1 MVLGLVVE
9 DDARLL
15 DVGVVNRLLVV
26 HCIVLVLVE
35 NHFYIGRR

>member
-15 DVGVVNRLLVV
+15 GLGVVDGWLVV
-26 HCIVLVLVE
+26 HCIVLVLRE
-35 NHFYIGRR
+35 NHLHIGR